1 MAEEKIKKQIEAEL
15 NDEQLDEIAG
25 GSKQQGTGT
34 SGLGD
39 LFSNTII

>member
-1 MAEEKIKKQIEAEL
+1 MAEDKIKKQEAEL
-15 NDEQLDEIAG
+15 NDEQLDEVSG
-25 GSKQQGTGT
+25 GSSQRGTGT